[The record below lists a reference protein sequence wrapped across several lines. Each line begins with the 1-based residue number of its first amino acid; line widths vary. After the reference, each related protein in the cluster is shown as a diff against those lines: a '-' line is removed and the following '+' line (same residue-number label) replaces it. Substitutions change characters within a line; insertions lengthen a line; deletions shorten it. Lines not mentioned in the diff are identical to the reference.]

1 MDRNQFI
8 NWVNDRNTT
17 PEDIA
22 YATKAG
28 LKRVAQF
35 EQAHRQRFVGD
46 IGNDATLSP
55 LLDELKTPA

>member
-1 MDRNQFI
+1 MNKDQVTSWI
-8 NWVNDRNTT
+8 NDRNTS
-17 PEDIA
+17 PDDVA
-22 YATKAG
+22 YAARAA

-35 EQAHRQRFVGD
+35 EPGHRQRFVGE